1 MGQLTKLDSN
11 EIVLRDGGI
20 IDRRMIS
27 EFNPEYRYRPEE
39 IAKKLCCSFATIS
52 LLCARGNKSEEKEI
66 DERHFI
72 GVDPEKKYND
82 RQVASLFNVSPNM
95 IYKLRFMG
103 DLQTISLI
111 SSERIVGWSIMDF
124 IRKNAGSSAESGLQF
139 LSIGRC
145 LRIPGWSVVDYIIKN
160 CSRL

>member
-1 MGQLTKLDSN
+1 MGQMTILDSD

-27 EFNPEYRYRPEE
+27 EFIPEYRYRPEE
-39 IAKKLCCSFATIS
+39 LAKKLSCSLATIS
-52 LLCARGNKSEEKEI
+52 LLCARGKKSESQEV
-66 DERHFI
+66 DDRHFV
-72 GVDPEKKYND
+72 GVDPGIKYND
-82 RQVASLFNVSPNM
+82 RQVASLFNVSPNL
-95 IYKLRFMG
+95 IYKLRYMG
-103 DLQTISLI
+103 ELQTVSLI
-111 SSERIVGWSIMDF
+111 SSDRITGWSIMDF
-124 IRKNAGSSAESGLQF
+124 IRKNAGSPAATGFQF